1 MNEPLLTICIPTYQ
15 NYQQLQWCIYSL
27 IANTEYPLKVI
38 IVNNDPT
45 EESQSN
51 ICSMV
56 ESTDVDNIE
65 VIQPGSNMKWM
76 GAINIGLAKT
86 DTPFFCMMNDD
97 VLFPPNSKEFWR
109 SLTRH
114 FNRAEVGAVGP
125 CSNFVSG
132 NQNLFNI
139 NLPVELETSLLIGFC
154 MVVRTDLL
162 KEMGGLDESLPGGDD
177 LDSSIRMQ
185 DKGYVLVAD
194 RSAYLHHIGQQTG
207 QRVHAKFWDSK
218 EHQELTNNALIRK
231 HGIKKWYTCF
241 QMGWQPYGSETKKIE
256 EGLREEEWIEG
267 HLDVLK
273 DKKGLNLGC
282 GHKGNAYDAFGIDM
296 AKTGEKGAGGRKYD
310 DANPDTTANAS
321 SLPVQTDSI
330 DYIMAPHLLE
340 HIVDPYA
347 ALNEWKRVLRPSGTL
362 LLTMPNHEYLPT
374 MLIDHTHVHA
384 YTPDSAK
391 SLLES
396 QNFWVEE
403 MVENIHGT
411 LALKCRSLK
420 CWDEETQTFFSGE
433 EAMA

>member
-15 NYQQLQWCIYSL
+15 NYQQLQWCLYSL

-38 IVNNDPT
+38 IINNDST
-45 EESQSN
+45 KESQSN

-114 FNRAEVGAVGP
+114 FNRPEVGAVGP

-139 NLPVELETSLLIGFC
+139 NLPVELETGLLIGFC

-162 KEMGGLDESLPGGDD
+162 KEIGGLDESLPGGDD

-194 RSAYLHHIGQQTG
+194 RSAYLHHIGQDKESMLIFGT
-207 QRVHAKFWDSK
+207 QR
-218 EHQELTNNALIRK
+218 N
-231 HGIKKWYTCF
+231 IKN
-241 QMGWQPYGSETKKIE
+241 S
-256 EGLREEEWIEG
+256 
-267 HLDVLK
+267 
-273 DKKGLNLGC
+273 
-282 GHKGNAYDAFGIDM
+282 
-296 AKTGEKGAGGRKYD
+296 
-310 DANPDTTANAS
+310 
-321 SLPVQTDSI
+321 
-330 DYIMAPHLLE
+330 
-340 HIVDPYA
+340 
-347 ALNEWKRVLRPSGTL
+347 
-362 LLTMPNHEYLPT
+362 LTMP
-374 MLIDHTHVHA
+374 
-384 YTPDSAK
+384 
-391 SLLES
+391 
-396 QNFWVEE
+396 
-403 MVENIHGT
+403 
-411 LALKCRSLK
+411 
-420 CWDEETQTFFSGE
+420 
-433 EAMA
+433 